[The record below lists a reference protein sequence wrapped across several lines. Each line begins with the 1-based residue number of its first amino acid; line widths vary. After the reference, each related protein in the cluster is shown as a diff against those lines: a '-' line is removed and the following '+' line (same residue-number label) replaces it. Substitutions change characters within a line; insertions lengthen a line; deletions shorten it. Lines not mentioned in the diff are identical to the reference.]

1 MLEQRHW
8 VVVDSKDNLER
19 AYDADPVFLVFR
31 IPVDAAEFLIRSDF
45 GREVTEVDGDDPN
58 GPRRSVHQ
66 VKFFPTTRSELE
78 AELELLSPKS

>member
-1 MLEQRHW
+1 MKEPMTQ
-8 VVVDSKDNLER
+8 
-19 AYDADPVFLVFR
+19 
-31 IPVDAAEFLIRSDF
+31 IPSSWYSAVDAAEFLIRSDF

-78 AELELLSPKS
+78 AEVELLSPKS